1 MYILCVHKQSIP
13 LGKYCN
19 VLDSVQRTQCI
30 KINIV
35 LQE

>member
-19 VLDSVQRTQCI
+19 VLGSVQITQHI
-30 KINIV
+30 KVNLL